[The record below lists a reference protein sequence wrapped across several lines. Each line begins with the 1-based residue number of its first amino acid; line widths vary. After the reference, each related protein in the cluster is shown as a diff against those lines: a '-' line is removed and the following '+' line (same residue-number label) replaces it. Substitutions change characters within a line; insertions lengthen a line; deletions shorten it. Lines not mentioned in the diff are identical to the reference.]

1 MSNHKL
7 SNSSLSVVAVSL
19 VVGLVLLPLSPA
31 QSVTFEPKGSPEKT
45 AGGASRGGSC
55 LESSEVKASQQSLAA
70 LVPATDGELTADA
83 YPTIFVNVPQSQPL
97 NAEFT
102 FWDENS
108 MAIYQTTVPLTG
120 TPGIISFKLP
130 NSAGP
135 LAIGKR
141 YKWTVALS
149 CDDNDRTGDVVV
161 QGWLQRAEVNSAL
174 STQLNSA
181 DPLQKAKLY
190 AQNRFWY
197 NTVAILIELRR
208 SRPGD
213 VKIAAE
219 WQELLQSVGL
229 TQFSQAYLVD
239 CCQAQN

>member
-1 MSNHKL
+1 L
-7 SNSSLSVVAVSL
+7 
-19 VVGLVLLPLSPA
+19 
-31 QSVTFEPKGSPEKT
+31 Q
-45 AGGASRGGSC
+45 
-55 LESSEVKASQQSLAA
+55 SSEVAA
-70 LVPATDGELTADA
+70 LIPATDGEFTADA
-83 YPTIFVNVPQSQPL
+83 YPTIFVKVPQSQPVT
-97 NAEFT
+97 AEFI

-108 MAIYQTTVPLTG
+108 QPIYQTKVPLTG

-141 YKWTVALS
+141 YKWTVAVI
-149 CDDNDRTGDVVV
+149 CDNSDRTGDLVVK
-161 QGWLQRAEVNSAL
+161 GWLQRAEVSSAL

-197 NTVAILIELRR
+197 DTVAILIELRR
-208 SRPGD
+208 SRPTD
-213 VKIAAE
+213 VQVTAE

-229 TQFSQAYLVD
+229 NEFSQAYLVD